1 MTPAI
6 SHVLLDIEGTTCPV
20 SFVSGTLFPYAA
32 RELGPFLARRHD
44 DGEVRA
50 LVEAVLQGWQQD
62 GDPQAQQLWAEARD
76 LGLAP
81 AAPDTG
87 AAATGGS
94 GASERNGALIV
105 PYLRWLIAVDRK
117 FTPLKELQG
126 LVWREGYGRGELVGA
141 LFEEVPDTLRLW
153 HRQGLVLAVYSS
165 GSIAAQQLLY
175 GHSQAGDLRPLF
187 SHWFDTHSGGKHE
200 MGSYQRICEAM
211 DVDPG
216 QVLFLSDS
224 EAELEAAA
232 AAGLQVVLS
241 DRDAQVSGPVTP
253 GQSNLGAGATTS
265 PSCISTLSQ
274 LSLAPTSPGS

>member
-32 RELGPFLARRHD
+32 RELGPFLARHGD
-44 DGEVRA
+44 DAEVRV

-62 GDPQAQQLWAEARD
+62 GDPQAQQLLAAARD
-76 LGLAP
+76 LGLVL
-81 AAPDTG
+81 AAPDSG
-87 AAATGGS
+87 AVATGGS
-94 GASERNGALIV
+94 GASGRDAALIV
-105 PYLRWLIAVDRK
+105 PYLQWLIAVDRK

-126 LVWREGYGRGELVGA
+126 LVWREGYGRGELVGT

-200 MGSYQRICEAM
+200 VGSYQRICEAM
-211 DVDPG
+211 GVDPR

-224 EAELEAAA
+224 EAELQAAA
-232 AAGLQVVLS
+232 AAGLPVVLS
-241 DRDAQVSGPVTP
+241 DRDAKTSGPVMP
-253 GQSNLGAGATTS
+253 GPNNPGAGPTTS

-274 LSLAPTSPGS
+274 LSLGPSPSSS

>member
-1 MTPAI
+1 MTSVI

-44 DGEVRA
+44 DAEVRA
-50 LVEAVLQGWQQD
+50 LVEDVVRGWQED
-62 GDPQAQQLWAEARD
+62 GDPRAQALLAEARD

-81 AAPDTG
+81 AVPDSG
-87 AAATGGS
+87 AAATRGS
-94 GASERNGALIV
+94 ATSERNAALIV
-105 PYLRWLIAVDRK
+105 PYLQWLIAVDRK

-126 LVWREGYGRGELVGA
+126 LVWREGYGRSDLVGA

-153 HRQGLVLAVYSS
+153 YRQGLVLAVYSS

-200 MGSYQRICEAM
+200 VGSYQRICEAM
-211 DVDPG
+211 GVDPR

-224 EAELEAAA
+224 EAELQAAA
-232 AAGLQVVLS
+232 AAGLPVVLS
-241 DRDAQVSGPVTP
+241 DRDAKTNGPVIP
-253 GQSNLGAGATTS
+253 RQNNPGAGPTTNH
-265 PSCISTLSQ
+265 SCISTLSQ
-274 LSLAPTSPGS
+274 LNLDPSPSGS